1 MMNIDRLRELACA
14 CGMELAYTDI
24 WGREQQ
30 ASPETL
36 HALLATMGVQ
46 ASDDRQV
53 RQALAARLSQEW
65 EAVLAPVLVCP
76 AAEAPEIPVVL
87 PAAGGAR
94 PLVWSLALEEGQQ
107 LAGRVDA
114 GGLRETAR
122 GSYGGEERV
131 RFAFSLPHPLP
142 QGQHALTVLD
152 DDSEP
157 LAPPM
162 RLIVVPPR
170 CHLPRRL
177 EGHGRVWGI
186 AVQLYGVRSRRN
198 WGMGDFGD
206 LLNLIDLAADIGADV
221 VGVNP
226 LHALFPSRPQQA
238 SPYSPSHRSFVNPL
252 YLDVEAMDD
261 CTESA
266 LAHGRLANS
275 HFSSRLEDL
284 RARELVDYVGV
295 AAAKWP
301 MLEACYASFC
311 ERHLTRESERAA
323 AFRAWRDER
332 GDELRRF
339 ALHEAL
345 HEHFLARKPDAWGWP
360 VWPDAYRTPESEAVH
375 AFERARIDRVEFHEY
390 LQWQCDLQ
398 LARVTARAH
407 ERGLTVG
414 LYVDMAVGADR
425 GGAETWARQD
435 AFALKASAGAP
446 PDEYNVNGQDW
457 GLPPFSPHA
466 LAAAAYRP
474 FGLTLAASMRR
485 AGAVR
490 VDHVMGLQRLFWVPP
505 QFKASA
511 GAYVHY
517 PFADL
522 LGLLVLESRQHH
534 CLVVGEDLGTV
545 AASLRTALRRADVL
559 SYRPLYFEKNED
571 GSFRRPQEYPPLALA
586 SLGTHDLPTLR
597 GYWEERDLRWRRQ
610 LSLYP
615 THEIEAAQFAAR
627 AGDRAALVRALRREG
642 LLPGDPEEPVEWS
655 PDLTLA
661 AYGFLARTPCRIV
674 LVQPEDV
681 FGEAEQANLPGTV
694 DEHPNWKR
702 KLSVALEK
710 WREHALLRELAATMN
725 AQRHH
730 ASPPGSAR
738 R

>member
-1 MMNIDRLRELACA
+1 MMDIDRLRELASA
-14 CGMELAYTDI
+14 WDMELAYTDI
-24 WGREQQ
+24 WDREQQ

-36 HALLATMGVQ
+36 QALLATMGVQ
-46 ASDDRQV
+46 ASDDAQV
-53 RQALAARLSQEW
+53 RQALDARRSREW

-76 AAEAPEIPVVL
+76 VAEAPEIPVVL
-87 PAAGGAR
+87 PAAGGAQA
-94 PLVWSLALEEGQQ
+94 LVWSLAMEEGQQ

-114 GGLRETAR
+114 NGLRETAR
-122 GSYGGEERV
+122 GSCAGEDRV

-142 QGQHALTVLD
+142 AGQHALTVLD
-152 DDSEP
+152 DDSTP
-157 LAPPM
+157 LGPPM
-162 RLIVVPPR
+162 RLIVVPRR

-206 LLNLIDLAADIGADV
+206 LLDLIDLAAGMGAGV

-266 LAHGRLANS
+266 VGRGRLANS
-275 HFSSRLEDL
+275 HFSSRLEEL

-301 MLEACYASFC
+301 MLEACYASFR
-311 ERHLTRESERAA
+311 EQHLARESERAA
-323 AFRAWRDER
+323 AFRAWQDER
-332 GDELRRF
+332 GFELRRF

-345 HEHFLARKPDAWGWP
+345 HEHFLARNPDAWGWP
-360 VWPDAYRTPESEAVH
+360 VWPDAYRRPESEAVRAFGH
-375 AFERARIDRVEFHEY
+375 AHIDRVEFHEY
-390 LQWQCDLQ
+390 LQWQCDTQ
-398 LARVTARAH
+398 LARVTARAREH
-407 ERGLTVG
+407 GLAVG
-414 LYVDMAVGADR
+414 LYVDVAVGADR
-425 GGAETWARQD
+425 GGAETWAGQD

-466 LAAAAYRP
+466 LAAAGYRP
-474 FGLTLAASMRR
+474 ASLTLAANMRR
-485 AGAVR
+485 AGAIR

-517 PFADL
+517 PLADL
-522 LGLLVLESRQHH
+522 LGVLVLESRQHD

-545 AASLRTALRRADVL
+545 SPGLRTALRRADVL

-571 GSFRRPQEYPPLALA
+571 GSFRRPQEYPSLALA

-610 LSLYP
+610 LGLYP
-615 THEIEAAQFAAR
+615 THEIEAVQFAAR
-627 AGDRAALVRALRREG
+627 AGDRAALARALRREG
-642 LLPGDPEEPVEWS
+642 LLGGDPEAPVEWS
-655 PDLTLA
+655 AELILA
-661 AYGFLARTPCRIV
+661 AYGFLARTPCKIV

-681 FGEAEQANLPGTV
+681 FGEPEQANLPGTV

-702 KLSVALEK
+702 KLPVALEE
-710 WREHALLRELAATMN
+710 WRGHVLLRELAATMN
-725 AQRHH
+725 AQRHP
-730 ASPPGSAR
+730 SPPGSAR